1 MLLLFITFCW
11 LTAKATGTALAKI
24 EVEELTAHLS
34 SRFLNMTTDYEFP
47 HCACKVWGKNPAM
60 YRLCPA
66 CCIKVPSA
74 QVYVS
79 ETYPD
84 KEK

>member
-24 EVEELTAHLS
+24 EVEELSAHLS

-47 HCACKVWGKNPAM
+47 HCACKVWGKT
-60 YRLCPA
+60 LQ
-66 CCIKVPSA
+66 CIDSA
-74 QVYVS
+74 QRAVS
-79 ETYPD
+79 RCHVRRFM
-84 KEK
+84 